1 VTEMAGKKKGATK
14 SALWEAQVAGWLAEL
29 KDDAADR
36 PRKYRS
42 ALEEIRHEL
51 REIWGGPPY
60 DRGDKLPATLSREE
74 CRELLAAY
82 LEGKWAVRNN
92 LIARVLY
99 ATGLRGEEL
108 ENLKVCDLF
117 YDQGTIFVR
126 AGKGD
131 KDRYVCCD
139 EETFR
144 LLRQWCE
151 EQKKS
156 LADPVFGLSVR
167 QIRRIVEGAGEITG
181 IAQKYEAMG
190 RVFSSHSLRHA
201 FATHCYENGMRTL
214 TLKKMM
220 GHEFLA
226 TTEIYLYTSMR
237 YEVEE
242 FKKVGP
248 FGNVREN
255 PAEP

>member
-1 VTEMAGKKKGATK
+1 MGVKKKK
-14 SALWEAQVAGWLAEL
+14 ESRDSDKEEIQEEAAE
-29 KDDAADR
+29 R
-36 PRKYRS
+36 PGRYRS

-51 REIWGGPPY
+51 RELWGGPPY
-60 DRGDKLPATLSREE
+60 ERGDKLPATLAREE
-74 CRELLAAY
+74 CRQLMTAY
-82 LEGKWAVRNN
+82 KTGKWAFRNN
-92 LIARVLY
+92 LISRIFY
-99 ATGLRGEEL
+99 ATGMRGEEL

-117 YDQGTIFVR
+117 DSQGTIFIR

-139 EETFR
+139 EETFK
-144 LLRQWCE
+144 LIRQWCE
-151 EQKKS
+151 EQKKG
-156 LADPVFGLSVR
+156 LADPVIGLSVR
-167 QIRRIVEGAGEITG
+167 QLRRIVEEAGEITG
-181 IAQKYEAMG
+181 IAEKYAAMD

-248 FGNVREN
+248 MGSNSAGFPGEGKSTGI
-255 PAEP
+255 

>member
-1 VTEMAGKKKGATK
+1 MTGEGRLVKGQVTDMAGKKVGT
-14 SALWEAQVAGWLAEL
+14 QVPRRKEET
-29 KDDAADR
+29 DER
-36 PRKYRS
+36 PGRYRS

-51 REIWGGPPY
+51 RELWEGPPY
-60 DRGDKLPATLSREE
+60 ERGDKLPATLSREE
-74 CRELLAAY
+74 CRQLMTAY
-82 LEGKWAVRNN
+82 TKGKWAFRNN
-92 LIARVLY
+92 LISRVLY

-108 ENLKVCDLF
+108 ENLKVCDVN

-126 AGKGD
+126 SGKGD

-139 EETFR
+139 GETFALIR
-144 LLRQWCE
+144 KWGE
-151 EQKKS
+151 EQKK
-156 LADPVFGLSVR
+156 GLEDAVIGLTVR
-167 QIRRIVEGAGEITG
+167 QIRRIVEEAGELTG
-181 IAQKYEAMG
+181 IAKKYEAMG

-226 TTEIYLYTSMR
+226 TTEVYLYTSMR

-242 FKKVGP
+242 FKRVGP
-248 FGNVREN
+248 LGRE
-255 PAEP
+255 

>member
-1 VTEMAGKKKGATK
+1 MSGDSDILRGQVTKMARKKREEVSTRVD
-14 SALWEAQVAGWLAEL
+14 SREEESE
-29 KDDAADR
+29 DR
-36 PRKYRS
+36 PRRYRS

-51 REIWGGPPY
+51 LEIWGGPPY
-60 DRGDKLPATLSREE
+60 ERGDKLPATLSREE
-74 CRELLAAY
+74 CRQLMTAY
-82 LEGKWAVRNN
+82 LEGKWAFRNN
-92 LIARVLY
+92 LISRILY
-99 ATGLRGEEL
+99 ATGMRGEEL
-108 ENLKVCDLF
+108 ENLKVCDLL
-117 YDQGTIFVR
+117 YDQGTIFIR

-139 EETFR
+139 EETFKMI
-144 LLRQWCE
+144 RQWCE
-151 EQKKS
+151 GEKKD
-156 LADPVFGLSVR
+156 LADPVIGVSVR
-167 QIRRIVEGAGEITG
+167 QIRRIVEEAGEITG
-181 IAQKYEAMG
+181 ISQKYEAMG

-214 TLKKMM
+214 TLKKLM

-248 FGNVREN
+248 LGK
-255 PAEP
+255 

>member
-1 VTEMAGKKKGATK
+1 MSGDVAEEKDQMTEGTQKGRRKGT
-14 SALWEAQVAGWLAEL
+14 VAR
-29 KDDAADR
+29 AAREEGEER
-36 PRKYRS
+36 PGKYRS

-51 REIWGGPPY
+51 REIWGGAPY
-60 DRGDKLPATLSREE
+60 DRGDRLPATLSREE
-74 CRELLAAY
+74 CRLLMAAY
-82 LEGKWAVRNN
+82 TEGKWAFRNN
-92 LIARVLY
+92 LISRILY

-108 ENLKVCDLF
+108 ENLKVCDLL
-117 YDQGTIFVR
+117 DGQGTIFVR

-144 LLRQWCE
+144 LIRQWCE
-151 EQKKS
+151 SEKKGLS
-156 LADPVFGLSVR
+156 DAVIGLSVR
-167 QIRRIVEGAGEITG
+167 QIRRVVEEAGEKTG
-181 IAQKYEAMG
+181 ISAKYEAMG

-214 TLKKMM
+214 TLKKVM

-226 TTEIYLYTSMR
+226 TTEVYLYTSMR

-242 FKKVGP
+242 FKRVGP
-248 FGNVREN
+248 MGGEG
-255 PAEP
+255 

>member
-1 VTEMAGKKKGATK
+1 MGVKKKK
-14 SALWEAQVAGWLAEL
+14 EARERDKEEMQEEAAE
-29 KDDAADR
+29 R
-36 PRKYRS
+36 PGRYRS

-51 REIWGGPPY
+51 RELWGGPPY
-60 DRGDKLPATLSREE
+60 ERGDKLPATLAREE
-74 CRELLAAY
+74 CHQLMTAY
-82 LEGKWAVRNN
+82 KKGKWAFRNN
-92 LIARVLY
+92 LVSRIFY
-99 ATGLRGEEL
+99 ATGMRGEEL
-108 ENLKVCDLF
+108 ENLKACDLF
-117 YDQGTIFVR
+117 DSQGTIFIR

-139 EETFR
+139 EETFK
-144 LLRQWCE
+144 LIRQWCE
-151 EQKKS
+151 EQKKG
-156 LADPVFGLSVR
+156 LADPVIGLSVR
-167 QIRRIVEGAGEITG
+167 QLRRIVEEAGEITG
-181 IAQKYEAMG
+181 ISQKYAAMD

-248 FGNVREN
+248 LGSNSAGSSDGSKVG
-255 PAEP
+255 